1 MARIIGFS
9 MIAGSIVMFL
19 LMILLG
25 FISLSMSLGPGLGF
39 SGGTCD
45 STCETIWSGAGLSL
59 WACFLL
65 YRTGAALVVVRKM
78 IQMITNDFIIEKLKI
93 VFFVKIQG
101 ESFRDYGMK
110 TAIERGFHAAMGD
123 ESDDIVR
130 RGAIAFA
137 IFGFLTHLALWA
149 LHNSGR
155 IEILGDSVEL
165 VQSPLSA
172 LYTPFSILLVY
183 EVYQLIRTIPD
194 SFSSSVGKQYE
205 IATLLVVRDI
215 LKRLSEVSNSQ
226 GWEINDDVGF
236 LLVECAAFIA
246 LFYTSLTYQK
256 ISTKSDDDE
265 ILSDDVTTFI
275 TTKMAVANVMLIV
288 FIAIADSLLISWI
301 GAVQDGGGSVDRAI
315 FFLDFFTFL
324 ILADILILLI
334 SYWFYTDFG
343 NLARNTGFV
352 LSTVIIRV
360 AISSEG
366 VSSMIL
372 FTLSGVLGIAI
383 LRMFSRGAIVRL

>member
-1 MARIIGFS
+1 
-9 MIAGSIVMFL
+9 
-19 LMILLG
+19 
-25 FISLSMSLGPGLGF
+25 
-39 SGGTCD
+39 
-45 STCETIWSGAGLSL
+45 
-59 WACFLL
+59 
-65 YRTGAALVVVRKM
+65 
-78 IQMITNDFIIEKLKI
+78 
-93 VFFVKIQG
+93 
-101 ESFRDYGMK
+101 MK
-110 TAIERGFHAAMGD
+110 TAIERGFLAAMGD
-123 ESDDIVR
+123 ESDDFVR
-130 RGAIAFA
+130 RGAIAIA
-137 IFGFLTHLALWA
+137 IIGFLTHLALWA
-149 LHNSGR
+149 LHSSGR

-183 EVYQLIRTIPD
+183 EVYQLIRTIPE

-246 LFYTSLTYQK
+246 LFYTSLTYHK

-288 FIAIADSLLISWI
+288 FIAIGGFSLISWI

>member
-1 MARIIGFS
+1 MG
-9 MIAGSIVMFL
+9 
-19 LMILLG
+19 
-25 FISLSMSLGPGLGF
+25 
-39 SGGTCD
+39 
-45 STCETIWSGAGLSL
+45 
-59 WACFLL
+59 
-65 YRTGAALVVVRKM
+65 
-78 IQMITNDFIIEKLKI
+78 
-93 VFFVKIQG
+93 VFRVWNM
-101 ESFRDYGMK
+101 RA
-110 TAIERGFHAAMGD
+110 AIERGFRVTMGE

-130 RGAIAFA
+130 RGTIVLA
-137 IFGFLTHLALWA
+137 IFGFLAHLSLWA
-149 LHNSGR
+149 LHSSGR
-155 IEILGDSVEL
+155 IEILGDSAEL

-215 LKRLSEVSNSQ
+215 LKRLSEVGDSE

-236 LLVECAAFIA
+236 LLVECAAFLA
-246 LFYTSLTYQK
+246 LFYTSLTYHK
-256 ISTKSDDDE
+256 ISSKSDGE
-265 ILSDDVTTFI
+265 EVLSDDVTAFI
-275 TTKMAVANVMLIV
+275 TTKMAIANVMLIV
-288 FIAIADSLLISWI
+288 FISIAAFSLVSWI
-301 GAVQDGGGSVDRAI
+301 NAVQEGGGSVDRAI
-315 FFLDFFTFL
+315 FFLDFFTF
-324 ILADILILLI
+324 LILLI

-383 LRMFSRGAIVRL
+383 LRMFSTGARVRL